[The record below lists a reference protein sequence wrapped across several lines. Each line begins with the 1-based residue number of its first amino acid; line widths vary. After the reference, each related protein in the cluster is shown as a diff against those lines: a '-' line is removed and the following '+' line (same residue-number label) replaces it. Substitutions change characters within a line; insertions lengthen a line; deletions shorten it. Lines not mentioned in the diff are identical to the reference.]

1 MSLLFALAIQ
11 IASDPVT
18 ARQDEIVVIGQK
30 QKNWRGNLKHKKGV
44 PFCKTT
50 RSTGDKEIDKI
61 GCDAMIICFPIHGS
75 GLMKLAKQYKKKS
88 EFNAAA
94 KPIYAEMGNCVFKNR
109 DQGISE
115 LADKRLGIVQ

>member
-75 GLMKLAKQYKKKS
+75 SLMKLAKQYKKKS
-88 EFNAAA
+88 EFSAAA

>member
-1 MSLLFALAIQ
+1 MSLVLALAMQ

-18 ARQDEIVVIGQK
+18 ARQDEIVVIGKK
-30 QKNWRGNLKHKKGV
+30 QKSWRGTLKHKKGV
-44 PFCKTT
+44 PLCKPT
-50 RSTGDKEIDKI
+50 RSPGDKEIDKI

-75 GLMKLAKQYKKKS
+75 SLMKLAKQYKKKS

>member
-1 MSLLFALAIQ
+1 MSLLFALAMQ

-75 GLMKLAKQYKKKS
+75 SLMKLAKQYKKKS

>member
-1 MSLLFALAIQ
+1 MILLLALAMQ

-61 GCDAMIICFPIHGS
+61 GCDAMIICFPIHVS
-75 GLMKLAKQYKKKS
+75 SLMKLAKQYKKKS

-94 KPIYAEMGNCVFKNR
+94 KPIYAEIGNCVFKNR

>member
-1 MSLLFALAIQ
+1 MSLLLALAMQ

-30 QKNWRGNLKHKKGV
+30 QRNWRGNLKHKKGV

-61 GCDAMIICFPIHGS
+61 GCDAMIICFPIHS
-75 GLMKLAKQYKKKS
+75 SSLMKLAKQYKKKS
-88 EFNAAA
+88 EFIAAA
-94 KPIYAEMGNCVFKNR
+94 KPIYADMGNCVFKNR
-109 DQGISE
+109 NQGISE
-115 LADKRLGIVQ
+115 LADKRLGIMQ

>member
-1 MSLLFALAIQ
+1 MSLLLALAMQ

-75 GLMKLAKQYKKKS
+75 SLMKLAKQYKKKS

-115 LADKRLGIVQ
+115 LADKRLGMVQ

>member
-1 MSLLFALAIQ
+1 MSLLLALAMQ

-115 LADKRLGIVQ
+115 LANKRLGIVQ

>member
-1 MSLLFALAIQ
+1 MSLLLALAMQ

-75 GLMKLAKQYKKKS
+75 SLMKLAKQYKKKS

>member
-75 GLMKLAKQYKKKS
+75 SLMKLAKQYKKKS

>member
-1 MSLLFALAIQ
+1 MILLLALAMQ

-30 QKNWRGNLKHKKGV
+30 QRNWRGNLKHKKGV

-75 GLMKLAKQYKKKS
+75 SLMKLAKQYKKKS

-109 DQGISE
+109 NQGISE
-115 LADKRLGIVQ
+115 LADKRLGIMQ

>member
-1 MSLLFALAIQ
+1 MQ

-75 GLMKLAKQYKKKS
+75 SLMKLAKQYKKKS

-115 LADKRLGIVQ
+115 LADKRLGMVQ

>member
-1 MSLLFALAIQ
+1 MSLLLALAMQ

-75 GLMKLAKQYKKKS
+75 SLMKLAKQYKKKS
-88 EFNAAA
+88 EINAAA

>member
-1 MSLLFALAIQ
+1 MQ

-75 GLMKLAKQYKKKS
+75 SLMKLAKQYKKKS

>member
-1 MSLLFALAIQ
+1 VSLLLALAMQ

-75 GLMKLAKQYKKKS
+75 SLMKLAKQYKKKS

-115 LADKRLGIVQ
+115 LADKRLGMVQ